1 MTIRPA
7 NTTDIATILQLIEQG
22 RQRLRRCGVDQW
34 QNGYPSREVIER
46 DIRLGYG
53 RMLCEG
59 SAAAAYAAFVFDG
72 EPAYDRI
79 EEGEWLFGSSYVV
92 VHRLAVGDAFTR
104 QGVATMLLRAA
115 AAEAMSRNM
124 EAFRID
130 THPDNRAMQALL
142 AKEGFVYRGKVHYEA
157 LRLAYEKPLSRL

>member
-7 NTTDIATILQLIEQG
+7 NTTDIETILTLIGQG
-22 RQRLRRCGVDQW
+22 RRRLRRCGVDQW

-53 RMLCEG
+53 RILCEG
-59 SAAAAYAAFVFDG
+59 SVAAAYAAFVFDG

-79 EEGEWLFGSSYVV
+79 EEGAWLFGSSYVV
-92 VHRLAVGDAFTR
+92 VHRLAVGDAFVR
-104 QGVATMLLRAA
+104 CGMATKLLRAA
-115 AAEAMSRNM
+115 AAEARSRNM
-124 EAFRID
+124 GAFRID
-130 THPDNRAMQALL
+130 THPDNHAMQALL
-142 AKEGFVYRGKVHYEA
+142 AKEGFVYRGKVQYEA